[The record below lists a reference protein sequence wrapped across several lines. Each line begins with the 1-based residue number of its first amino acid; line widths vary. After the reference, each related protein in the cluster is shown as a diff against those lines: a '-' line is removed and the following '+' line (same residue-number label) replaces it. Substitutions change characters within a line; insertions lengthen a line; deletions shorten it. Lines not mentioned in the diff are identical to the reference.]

1 MKDSDFLLLSSMVAL
16 SPHLSKG
23 WGLVMWATHF
33 IGFLVAIYMER
44 FT

>member
-1 MKDSDFLLLSSMVAL
+1 MKDSDYMLMASMIAL

-23 WGLVMWATHF
+23 WGLFIWAIHF

-44 FT
+44 FA